1 MGQIPIVLNLD
12 AGLEARLAALAEDRG
27 KPISDLAAEAIASF
41 VDLESWR
48 EQHIRQGLAELE
60 AGKGVSNERVT
71 EWLDSWGTDNE
82 LPEPK

>member
-1 MGQIPIVLNLD
+1 MGQTSIVVSLD
-12 AGLEARLAALAEDRG
+12 PGLEARLAALAEDRG
-27 KPISDLAAEAIASF
+27 KPVSDLAAEAIASF
-41 VDLESWR
+41 IDLESSR

-60 AGKGVSNERVT
+60 SGEGVSNERVT